1 MAAANSA
8 SDLARANQCSLISS
22 RVSRSSFL
30 DCEHRFGLLVGLI
43 ELLNEVGRK
52 RTVGSGLCSRHHDTL
67 PRFFRISKCVNWRR
81 HPFGD
86 LNTGMVRTWR
96 ELGAGRMASALQ
108 KISSPRSRKKRTRA
122 FSVPT
127 AEKFE
132 KKLACARPQ
141 EDATVELNS
150 SQSQKVKRSR
160 KLRLPETMRE
170 TMARSASVPMSVSIK
185 SS

>member
-1 MAAANSA
+1 MRELAATPLRGPQHRNGAN
-8 SDLARANQCSLISS
+8 LARTWGGS
-22 RVSRSSFL
+22 
-30 DCEHRFGLLVGLI
+30 DG
-43 ELLNEVGRK
+43 K
-52 RTVGSGLCSRHHDTL
+52 RIAKN
-67 PRFFRISKCVNWRR
+67 FI
-81 HPFGD
+81 
-86 LNTGMVRTWR
+86 
-96 ELGAGRMASALQ
+96 
-108 KISSPRSRKKRTRA
+108 PRSRKKRTRA